1 MPPDIFYSA
10 ENADLN
16 FPCVR
21 GNFFPAGMPKSEAAL
36 CAEMARLSYCRQEF
50 GFAFDQGKIRGVLG
64 LIGFTNCQFFE
75 SKGSEKGRGT
85 HCFLAIHEDKD
96 GGSDL
101 AVLAFRGTDI
111 GDFTNLST
119 DADLVQMS
127 WEKGGKVHRGF
138 AEALSEVRPDLD
150 LALQA
155 LNCRALFAGH
165 SLGAALAT
173 LMASVRHPAS
183 VYTFGSPRVGDA
195 SFVSTLKNVKIR
207 RYVDCCDLVSR
218 VPPEIMGYTHAGDLY
233 YIDRDRKIARQPGE
247 STILDDQ
254 DRAREN
260 YLIDYV
266 WKIGNVRVRDLAD
279 HSPINYV
286 APVSGEQFSG

>member
-16 FPCVR
+16 FPCLR
-21 GNFFPAGMPKSEAAL
+21 GSFFPAGMPKSEAAL
-36 CAEMARLSYCRQEF
+36 CAEMARLSYCRQES
-50 GFAFDQGKIRGVLG
+50 GFAFDQEKIRSVLG
-64 LIGFTNCQFFE
+64 PIGFTNCQFFE

-85 HCFLAIHEDKD
+85 HCFLALGKAVD
-96 GGSDL
+96 GSSDL

-111 GDFTNLST
+111 GDFTNLSA
-119 DADLVQMS
+119 DADLVPMT

-138 AEALSEVRPDLD
+138 AEALREVRPSLD

-155 LNCRALFAGH
+155 LRCRALFTGH

-173 LMASVRHPAS
+173 LMASVQHPACL
-183 VYTFGSPRVGDA
+183 YTFGSPRVGDA
-195 SFVSTLKNVKIR
+195 NFVSTLKDVEIR
-207 RYVDCCDLVSR
+207 RYVDCCDLVTR
-218 VPPEIMGYTHAGDLY
+218 VPPEFIGYTHAGDLY

-247 STILDDQ
+247 STISDDQ
-254 DRAREN
+254 DQARVN
-260 YLIDYV
+260 YLLDYAL
-266 WKIGNVRVRDLAD
+266 KIGNVRLRDLAD

-286 APVSGEQFSG
+286 APLGVEEGMA